1 MFPML
6 DHTKPFV
13 EKIRSVD
20 AEPPGHAHKL
30 DMKLQLRG
38 CGLPLFAGRML
49 AKHHHFEVNWPTTL
63 CENKD
68 GVHIFALS
76 LELYNRNNKLLLIYS
91 KNGDIAWCNKNNLK
105 KEQEHISSNK

>member
-6 DHTKPFV
+6 DHTEPFV

-49 AKHHHFEVNWPTTL
+49 AKHHHFEVN
-63 CENKD
+63 
-68 GVHIFALS
+68 
-76 LELYNRNNKLLLIYS
+76 
-91 KNGDIAWCNKNNLK
+91 
-105 KEQEHISSNK
+105 